1 MGWLQKRVRAQEGQV
16 VWEGE
21 GKTRP
26 SPVPSG
32 MAWPL
37 PAGAKRRI
45 FVRFGPGII
54 PYNDQFCT
62 FNKSS
67 FEGNPGL
74 SGELLIEKKC
84 WLMHGT
90 SQTYHD
96 SSGGDHKD
104 TWKAIDNEAFHAIQS
119 ELVQAVD

>member
-1 MGWLQKRVRAQEGQV
+1 
-16 VWEGE
+16 
-21 GKTRP
+21 
-26 SPVPSG
+26 

-45 FVRFGPGII
+45 FVRFGPESLDLSNNDLSGEIPFQFVKLHSPSVFRVVYNNLSGII

-84 WLMHGT
+84 WSMHGT

-96 SSGGDHKD
+96 SSSGDHKD
-104 TWKAIDNEAFHAIQS
+104 T
-119 ELVQAVD
+119 